1 MVFRDYLH
9 FNKNLLNISSV
20 PEIIQGILEQAD
32 IVNRGDKNLVL
43 KYPTL

>member
-9 FNKNLLNISSV
+9 FNKNLLSISSV
-20 PEIIQGILEQAD
+20 QEVIQGILEQAD
-32 IVNRGDKNLVL
+32 IVNRRDKNLVL